1 MGSGMV
7 RCLVFVDDLS
17 DLILSNLHVL
27 MISSH
32 GIFIDSHRALEIINQ
47 LDPVS
52 WLDCSWL
59 LM

>member
-1 MGSGMV
+1 MNGQWHV

-17 DLILSNLHVL
+17 DLILSILHVL
-27 MISSH
+27 SSH
-32 GIFIDSHRALEIINQ
+32 GIIIHSHRALEIINQ
-47 LDPVS
+47 LDLVS